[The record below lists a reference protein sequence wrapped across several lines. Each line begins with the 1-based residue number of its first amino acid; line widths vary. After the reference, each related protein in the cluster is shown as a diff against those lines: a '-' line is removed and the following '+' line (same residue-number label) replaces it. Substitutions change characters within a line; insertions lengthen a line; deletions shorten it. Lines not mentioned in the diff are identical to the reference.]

1 MEALKTIVIDATL
14 DAALEEHYV
23 LFDHSDALPES
34 ADDIAIGLSEELPFT
49 AEEYRQT
56 EEVVL
61 RHFLLTGQ
69 SVIKTLKN
77 VYTRWQRV
85 RQNLLML
92 DREVFGESIDDIED
106 QLEDLHLAK
115 FVYRMDYSHWQQY
128 PRYLEA
134 LEVRIERLEHN
145 VDADLDGVYSL
156 DVHMERLANRA
167 SDEAISEYRWMVEEY
182 RIQLFA
188 QPMKTRMAVSP
199 KRLSKMWDKVS

>member
-1 MEALKTIVIDATL
+1 
-14 DAALEEHYV
+14 
-23 LFDHSDALPES
+23 
-34 ADDIAIGLSEELPFT
+34 
-49 AEEYRQT
+49 
-56 EEVVL
+56 
-61 RHFLLTGQ
+61 
-69 SVIKTLKN
+69 
-77 VYTRWQRV
+77 
-85 RQNLLML
+85 ML

-106 QLEDLHLAK
+106 QLQDLQLSK
-115 FVYRMDYSHWQQY
+115 FIYQMDYSHWQQY

-145 VDADLDGVYSL
+145 LESDLDGVYAL

-199 KRLSKMWDKVS
+199 KRLSKMWDRVS